1 MNYQRT
7 IKCRRRG
14 RETAPFFVF
23 MGGYKMGHCFSHL
36 TITDRYKLEAALLA
50 KEKPQA
56 IADKLHVHVSTIYR
70 EKNRA
75 RMVQLTSEL
84 VEIDRYNPDEAH
96 RRYRENLSKKGAD
109 LKIGNDR
116 ALADYL
122 EKKVAED
129 GYSPAAALA
138 SIELEGLEFS
148 VTICT
153 GTFYNY
159 IEKGVFLRLTSAD
172 LPEKPKRKR
181 PYHKVRA
188 VKRPSAG
195 DSIEKRPPGVD
206 ARKIVGDWEMDT
218 IYSSRKGKKNVLLVL
233 TERKT
238 RTPIME
244 LMPDR
249 TLEST
254 AAALDRIE
262 RRFGSRLFRKIFRT
276 ITVDNG
282 GEFADAERLEQSALT
297 KGKRT
302 KIYYCHPYC
311 SYERGSNE
319 NENKMIRRHFPKGTD
334 FGKVTAAQVKRV
346 ERWIANYPR
355 KILGWKTSAIMF
367 EAFLDTL

>member
-1 MNYQRT
+1 
-7 IKCRRRG
+7 
-14 RETAPFFVF
+14 
-23 MGGYKMGHCFSHL
+23 MGHHFSHL
-36 TITDRYKLEAALLA
+36 TKLDRYKIEALLNTGHSA
-50 KEKPQA
+50 QE
-56 IADKLHVHVSTIYR
+56 IAEEIGVHFSTIYR
-70 EKNRA
+70 EIKRC
-75 RMVQLTSEL
+75 RMVQITTEL
-84 VEIDRYNPDEAH
+84 VEVEKYNPDGAH
-96 RRYRENLSKKGAD
+96 RRYCENLKAKGAD
-109 LKIGNDR
+109 LKIGNDC

-122 EKKVAED
+122 EKKVVED

-138 SIELEGLEFS
+138 SIELEGLEFPT
-148 VTICT
+148 TICV

-181 PYHKVRA
+181 PYHKVQT
-188 VKRPSAG
+188 VKRPPAG
-195 DSIEKRPPGVD
+195 DSIEKRPPEID
-206 ARKIVGDWEMDT
+206 ARETVGDWEMDT
-218 IYSSRKGKKNVLLVL
+218 VYSSKKGKKDTLLVL

-238 RTPIME
+238 RIPIME

-254 AAALDRIE
+254 VAALDRIE

-282 GEFADAERLEQSALT
+282 GEFADVKRLEQSALT

-302 KIYYCHPYC
+302 KIYYCHPYS

-334 FGKVTAAQVKRV
+334 FGKVTAVQVKRA